1 MDDMELRGAL
11 EALRRGDRDRFEEI
25 YRDMGTP
32 VFTVILRITQDRALS
47 EDVLQEVFVKLFRS
61 PPGPEI
67 RKPRAYLLQTARNLA
82 IDALRRQPRH
92 EDIEDCRGLSRDGPP
107 MGEERLDLERALGAL
122 SLPERQI
129 VVLHVNG
136 DLRFREIA
144 EMLHMPLGTVL
155 WRYRRAIGALRAMLS
170 EDGGRV

>member
-1 MDDMELRGAL
+1 MNDVELRQEL
-11 EALRRGDRDRFEEI
+11 EALRRGERDAFERI

-32 VFTVILRITQDRALS
+32 VFTVILRITQDRAAS
-47 EDVLQEVFVKLFRS
+47 EDILQEVFVKLFHA
-61 PPGPEI
+61 PPGPEV

-92 EDIEDCRGLSRDGPP
+92 EDIDAYRHLAREDPRGR
-107 MGEERLDLERALGAL
+107 EERLDLERALGAL

-136 DLRFREIA
+136 DLKFREIA
-144 EMLHMPLGTVL
+144 EMLHVPLGTVL

-170 EDGGRV
+170 DGGTV